1 MDWNW
6 TEATNEEFN
15 ARRMTETYYRIYHIV
30 DGHDVNVYK
39 FWAKSRD
46 DAYAVLTNYR
56 LDHVDGNTYFYST
69 SGYYGITGDDRR
81 FDTLFELT
89 DAPDKQNKEYSSDDR
104 ELDKSE
110 IAELRNKLENSTELV
125 NDLENLISDLTGTL
139 EAFKSQRNSALEHA
153 DEIDLSTC
161 SEEQIDEISD
171 ELNTI
176 DDVRRSIRNTVYL
189 NKTKHNYNE
198 SWSIDYHIL
207 EDLKH
212 NIPRLIADGIGI
224 PNEYYEAAR
233 AEASPDMS
241 QDDISKLALKKWHT
255 KLNDFLLHIKLYEY
269 YRDFGIS
276 DDTED
281 AKQFDA
287 EWHQTLPVIPGT
299 NNEIDYVK
307 LSKITQNEWGIIW
320 DTFKEIGQML
330 WD

>member
-1 MDWNW
+1 MDWKW

-81 FDTLFELT
+81 FDTLFELV
-89 DAPDKQNKEYSSDDR
+89 D
-104 ELDKSE
+104 
-110 IAELRNKLENSTELV
+110 
-125 NDLENLISDLTGTL
+125 DLENLISDLTGTL

-171 ELNTI
+171 ELNKT
-176 DDVRRSIRNTVYL
+176 DDIRKSIRNTVYL

-212 NIPRLIADGIGI
+212 NIPRLIADGIGM

-281 AKQFDA
+281 AKKFDA

-307 LSKITQNEWGIIW
+307 LSKMTQNEWDIIW